1 MDPALRKAIYDKYI
15 APTQKQRPDYIGVE
29 IEMPV
34 VNLANEPVDERVALA
49 AAEQFAAHFGF
60 QITGRGADGNF
71 TSAQDSATGDIAEN
85 GVDHIELRMFDL
97 NPAAPLGMD
106 ARDLQFAH
114 LLMLYLL
121 SLPDFDFTPEL
132 QTEAVAAHKHAA
144 LLEPDAVLTEQADEI
159 LRKMELYFSDSEDA
173 RNVIAF
179 ELEKC
184 RQSPICSFACSCIN
198 R

>member
-71 TSAQDSATGDIAEN
+71 TSAQDSATGDILSFDCCYSNLELSFGKARGLGEESLLAPLYDRARRHSNPANDMLSGIEN
-85 GVDHIELRMFDL
+85 GVPLRHYIEQY
-97 NPAAPLGMD
+97 AA
-106 ARDLQFAH
+106 
-114 LLMLYLL
+114 
-121 SLPDFDFTPEL
+121 
-132 QTEAVAAHKHAA
+132 
-144 LLEPDAVLTEQADEI
+144 I
-159 LRKMELYFSDSEDA
+159 
-173 RNVIAF
+173 
-179 ELEKC
+179 
-184 RQSPICSFACSCIN
+184 
-198 R
+198 